1 MDNTNQ
7 FYIIFNGFCIAVALG
22 LLALSLYIADI
33 DLSTKGYWG
42 MGVLFLSGSIVNLV
56 KLKFDERAE
65 NELANQV
72 KRAKNE
78 KLVTEFAAK
87 A

>member
-1 MDNTNQ
+1 
-7 FYIIFNGFCIAVALG
+7 
-22 LLALSLYIADI
+22 
-33 DLSTKGYWG
+33 

-56 KLKFDERAE
+56 KLKFDQRAE